1 MSNDRPVQSL
11 KRKSDRKVRSSGAQA
26 MVKGKRPEYPRSGK
40 TPGTTRLDFRHRPVK
55 SGCELPPGKLMKRPG
70 QPSPAKPIPALLSF
84 PWWPERRPA
93 RLMNYQKAL
102 ALIWNT

>member
-1 MSNDRPVQSL
+1 
-11 KRKSDRKVRSSGAQA
+11 
-26 MVKGKRPEYPRSGK
+26 
-40 TPGTTRLDFRHRPVK
+40 
-55 SGCELPPGKLMKRPG
+55 MKRPG

-93 RLMNYQKAL
+93 RLLNYQKAL